1 MTLGLQ
7 LVSTRYDR
15 LVWGAIAI
23 LVAVV
28 LSTVVRRIVAR
39 LGELRPGEEREL
51 IRLRRRETALAL
63 IATAIPYATAI
74 VVLVVV
80 ISTFAGGTA
89 ALGGS
94 AFFGIIV
101 GFAAQ
106 RFLMD
111 IVAGSLIAFE
121 RWYAVGEF
129 ISVEPAKAS
138 GIVTEFSLRTTEIR
152 AFNGDRAYIPNSQII
167 AAIRS
172 PRGFRR
178 YSVELLTSDPGEARN
193 AIENVG
199 QRAPVGGARFLRPPR
214 VIEERELGDNTWLV
228 RGQVDVAPTM
238 EWLAE
243 NLLVARLKARLSDDQ
258 LLADP
263 IVYTID
269 EGTLARYE
277 RRVLV
282 P

>member
-28 LSTVVRRIVAR
+28 LSTVVRRVVAR
-39 LGELRPGEEREL
+39 LEERRPAEEREL

-152 AFNGDRAYIPNSQII
+152 AFNGDRAYIPNSQIV

-178 YSVELLTSDPGEARN
+178 YSVELLTSDPGEARH
-193 AIENVG
+193 AVESVG
-199 QRAPVGGARFLRPPR
+199 KSAPVGGARFLRPPR

-282 P
+282 R